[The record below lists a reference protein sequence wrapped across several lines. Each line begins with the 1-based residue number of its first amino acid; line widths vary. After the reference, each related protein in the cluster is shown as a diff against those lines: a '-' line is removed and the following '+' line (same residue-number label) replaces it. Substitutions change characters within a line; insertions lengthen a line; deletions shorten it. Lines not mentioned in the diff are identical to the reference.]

1 MTFKLSLAA
10 QYFKDTDS
18 FANSYWKYSSLFF
31 SECFKSSNHFIFVSF
46 KLNKISLFLFIF
58 HVYLWYSTFTNLLL
72 SATSFLREE
81 QILRN
86 EELFWIFKFNFFASA
101 MNTALLKTST
111 KQILDWKFTSFS
123 WQSPDKRLPFLP
135 PPPPFPRKVFSSR
148 LIWSLSHTNKSV
160 IWSRLP

>member
-18 FANSYWKYSSLFF
+18 FANSYWKHSSLFF

-111 KQILDWKFTSFS
+111 KQILD
-123 WQSPDKRLPFLP
+123 
-135 PPPPFPRKVFSSR
+135 
-148 LIWSLSHTNKSV
+148 
-160 IWSRLP
+160 